1 MNSADALRAVASG
14 IALALAAIPAA
25 WAAGNTNSFYATLGA
40 DYSSGTYGQSSSTT
54 IWDVPLSA
62 GYDSRLWSFRV
73 TLPYLHVSGP
83 PNVIPGIGAI
93 RNNNPIGRGLGRL
106 LHGTGVTPPAQ
117 TVTSTSGTASGIGD
131 VVAQATF
138 HAIRDNA
145 SQFELDVTGRIEF
158 GTASANKGLGTGQ
171 NNYGAEVNAYKGF
184 GSVWTLFGGLGYTSL
199 GSSTYIQ
206 LRNVWSANAG
216 VNYAMDASD
225 SAGFFLFFQQRPS
238 IYGYSRQE
246 ATFYYNHKINRTWAL
261 QGYFLGG
268 FANGSPDYGLGA
280 SARYTF

>member
-106 LHGTGVTPPAQ
+106 LHGTGV
-117 TVTSTSGTASGIGD
+117 
-131 VVAQATF
+131 
-138 HAIRDNA
+138 
-145 SQFELDVTGRIEF
+145 
-158 GTASANKGLGTGQ
+158 
-171 NNYGAEVNAYKGF
+171 
-184 GSVWTLFGGLGYTSL
+184 
-199 GSSTYIQ
+199 
-206 LRNVWSANAG
+206 
-216 VNYAMDASD
+216 
-225 SAGFFLFFQQRPS
+225 
-238 IYGYSRQE
+238 
-246 ATFYYNHKINRTWAL
+246 
-261 QGYFLGG
+261 
-268 FANGSPDYGLGA
+268 
-280 SARYTF
+280 